1 MMESS
6 GKRALRKTVLSF
18 LCLVLLQHSFCKA
31 EFEIKVPSAPLVAIH
46 GHSTVLS
53 CTFPVNGA
61 FDLGS
66 SVITWRRHL
75 EVVHSFYHSRD
86 QLDLQSRRYANRTS
100 LYHSELEWGNASLR
114 LDRTTPEDAGE
125 YSCSVRTLTGSQKK
139 SFPVKIAAFYTE
151 PHPQVRI
158 SPQSVELKLTSRGY
172 PAPKVRWLD
181 ARGAELSTGTQTQL
195 LTDTQGLYVVS
206 SSLTQERG
214 ANSTLTFLLWNEDLH
229 QEIRREFSLLEAA
242 IVLRDESRSALY
254 ALLPVAI
261 LTVLGIL
268 GIILFLKKRRCF
280 RGPDSTATREENTSL
295 KTAPQSSEQEQK
307 LKNGATV
314 LY

>member
-1 MMESS
+1 MSWN
-6 GKRALRKTVLSF
+6 LRRTVISF
-18 LCLVLLQHSFCKA
+18 LCLFFELHSFCNG
-31 EFEIKVPSAPLVAIH
+31 EFEIKVPSAPLVVIH

-66 SVITWRRHL
+66 SVITWQRHL

-100 LYHSELEWGNASLR
+100 LYHSELERGNASLR

-125 YSCSVRTLTGSQKK
+125 YTCAISTLTGSQKK

-151 PHPQVRI
+151 PHLQVST

-181 ARGAELSTGTQTQL
+181 ATGAELSNGTQTQL

-214 ANSTLTFLLWNEDLH
+214 ANSTLTFLLWNKDLH
-229 QEIRREFSLLEAA
+229 QEIRREFSLLAAA

-254 ALLPVAI
+254 ALLSVAI

-268 GIILFLKKRRCF
+268 GIILFLKKSRCF

-295 KTAPQSSEQEQK
+295 KTTPQSSEQEWK
-307 LKNGATV
+307 PKNGATV

>member
-1 MMESS
+1 MSWT
-6 GKRALRKTVLSF
+6 LRRTVITF
-18 LCLVLLQHSFCKA
+18 LCLFLELRSFCNG
-31 EFEIKVPSAPLVAIH
+31 EFEIKVPSAPVVAIH

-66 SVITWRRHL
+66 SVITWQRHL

-100 LYHSELEWGNASLR
+100 LYHSELERGNASLR
-114 LDRTTPEDAGE
+114 LDHTTPEDAGE
-125 YSCSVRTLTGSQKK
+125 YTCAISTLTGSQKK

-151 PHPQVRI
+151 PHLQVST

-181 ARGAELSTGTQTQL
+181 ATGAELSNGTQTQL

-214 ANSTLTFLLWNEDLH
+214 ANSTLTFLLWNKDLH
-229 QEIRREFSLLEAA
+229 QEIRREFSLLAEAA
-242 IVLRDESRSALY
+242 IVLRDESRSSLY

-268 GIILFLKKRRCF
+268 GIILFLMKNRCF
-280 RGPDSTATREENTSL
+280 RGPDSAASREENTSL
-295 KTAPQSSEQEQK
+295 KTAPQSSEQEWK
-307 LKNGATV
+307 PKNGATV

>member
-1 MMESS
+1 
-6 GKRALRKTVLSF
+6 G
-18 LCLVLLQHSFCKA
+18 
-31 EFEIKVPSAPLVAIH
+31 EFEIKVPSLPLVAIH

-86 QLDLQSRRYANRTS
+86 ELSLQSRRYANRTS
-100 LYHSELEWGNASLR
+100 LYHSELERGNASLR

-125 YSCSVRTLTGSQKK
+125 YSCCVITLTGSQRK
-139 SFPVKIAAFYTE
+139 SCRVKIAASYTE
-151 PHPQVRI
+151 PHLQVSI

-181 ARGAELSTGTQTQL
+181 ATGVELSNGTQTQL

-214 ANSTLTFLLWNEDLH
+214 ANSTLTFVLWNEDLH
-229 QEIRREFSLLEAA
+229 QEIRREFSLLAAA
-242 IVLRDESRSALY
+242 IVQRDESRSALY

-268 GIILFLKKRRCF
+268 GIILSLKKSRCF
-280 RGPDSTATREENTSL
+280 PGPDSTATREENTSL
-295 KTAPQSSEQEQK
+295 KTAPQSSEQEWK
-307 LKNGATV
+307 LKNGATL